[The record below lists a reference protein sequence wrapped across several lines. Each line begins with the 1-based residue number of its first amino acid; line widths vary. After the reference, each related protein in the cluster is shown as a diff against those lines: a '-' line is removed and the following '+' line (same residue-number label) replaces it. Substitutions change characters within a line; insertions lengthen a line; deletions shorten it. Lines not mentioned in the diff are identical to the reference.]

1 MMCIPSHTKSQCLKL
16 KIQESGMTSIAVD
29 TEQKKEEYLSPP
41 QFQAVTVPYFNMYF
55 RCNASAS
62 KDQVSCKWAMKPNTK
77 CM

>member
-1 MMCIPSHTKSQCLKL
+1 
-16 KIQESGMTSIAVD
+16 MTSIAVD